1 MNMFRTACC
10 LQSHNGLAAF
20 DCCSAGALQV
30 PTAGLLN
37 IIGAP
42 HLSIG
47 STYMPSYTGRPET
60 DAVRKHHSSPEVA
73 AAMASLNEIGY
84 PPKVR

>member
-1 MNMFRTACC
+1 LACC
-10 LQSHNGLAAF
+10 
-20 DCCSAGALQV
+20 CLQV

-42 HLSIG
+42 HLTVG
-47 STYMPSYTGRPET
+47 STYLPSYTGRPES

-73 AAMASLNEIGY
+73 AAMQSLNEIGY